1 MVTWALATAAVAAAG
16 GDPADDDRDREQL
29 ERRVERRTVRV
40 SEHRARLEALQATD
54 DEDPRSVRKRE
65 RAEDQLITVTA
76 RQSWLSRQLD
86 AWHREGT
93 RLQVFYATNRAR
105 GEADGRYRPADGD
118 RTEYGVVTVEIPA
131 RHPIGVLEDDL
142 RVVAV
147 DPLTPD
153 AFYIKLYSAV
163 QAAGPR
169 GEVLTYVHGYNNSF
183 DYAARRSAQMAFD
196 LERPVVPVL
205 FSWPSHGGTSF
216 SALKYTFD
224 ENEAARSS
232 SALADV
238 LDELLDATA
247 GAPVTLLAH
256 SMGSRV
262 VSEAMLDLRF
272 AERQTRPFDHLVLA
286 APDIDAG
293 VFERRYLRAIQD
305 GTDAITVYCAEDD
318 RALQLS
324 RSVHGGYDR
333 LGSCRDR
340 TIDWLHQGGVEVVD
354 ASRLYV
360 DLVNHDKL
368 ADSPRLLTDLGLV
381 LDGRPPEDPAR
392 GLVAEG
398 GLWVLPP

>member
-1 MVTWALATAAVAAAG
+1 MWLPILAAAG
-16 GDPADDDRDREQL
+16 ARAGDDAPDPDRDRAQL
-29 ERRVERRTVRV
+29 ERRVERRTTRMNA
-40 SEHRARLEALQATD
+40 HRERLAALSVVD
-54 DEDPRSVRKRE
+54 DDDPRAARKLD
-65 RAEDQLITVTA
+65 RAEDHLVAVSA
-76 RQSWLSRQLD
+76 RWSWVSRQLD
-86 AWHREGT
+86 AWNREGT
-93 RLQVFYATNRAR
+93 TVQVFYATNRAR
-105 GEADGRYRPADGD
+105 GEGDDRYRATDGA
-118 RTEYGVVTVEIPA
+118 RVEYGVATVEIPD
-131 RHPIGVLEDDL
+131 RHPVGVLEDTL
-142 RVVAV
+142 RIVAV
-147 DPLTPD
+147 EPLTPD
-153 AFYIKLYSAV
+153 AFFIKLYGAV
-163 QAAGPR
+163 ERAGPR

-183 DYAARRSAQMAFD
+183 DYAARRSAQVAFD
-196 LERPVVPVL
+196 LQRPVVPVL

-232 SALADV
+232 AALADV

-247 GAPVTLLAH
+247 GAPVTVLAH

-272 AERQTRPFDHLVLA
+272 ADRQARPFDHLVLA

-368 ADSPRLLTDLGLV
+368 ADSPRLLADLGLV
-381 LDGRPPEDPAR
+381 LDDRPPEDPAR

-398 GLWVLPP
+398 GVWVLPP